1 MFEEDNEGYGL
12 YGFNP
17 HSLDPQSTNAINTEL
32 VTALEPFA
40 AASKKTKDP
49 YNIKV
54 AELTQRLLRQTFTKI

>member
-40 AASKKTKDP
+40 ASKKTKDS
-49 YNIKV
+49 YSIKV
-54 AELTQRLLRQTFTKI
+54 AELTQRLLRQTFIKR